1 MLDQYLNSN
10 NINTENQNINQG
22 GENEEEDDNC
32 TNEKYIMSE
41 NDFEN
46 QQSHP
51 PKNLRSI
58 QPLDTLISSNRI
70 NPSENMPLK
79 LNDDNTIPSSL
90 KNNYNTDSNNQIINN
105 MVINSTPSHR
115 STNSNNNSIDNYMKM
130 ENLYLQDG
138 KCNTTQ
144 SNNNNMDNDEVT
156 TSNKE
161 NSRLRN
167 LEFLSRNEQ
176 QIKQLQE
183 KTQPNITTQ
192 QNNDNENYNNNI
204 NNNNMNKT
212 EKENEK
218 MDSFITECKQKIR
231 NEKEQKL
238 RQKVIEGLRPKIQ
251 NEIYKK
257 EYNNIVAE
265 IKQQIEY
272 ELNEEITK
280 KNNEEISTL
289 KKKQSYV
296 QKMREEEIEKEIRL
310 RCQEELEDELNREL
324 LLKQKEMTLKYMQKY
339 EAYKKKLDKELSED
353 FETKRKE
360 MVKEID
366 DIKSKIYRSKCSE
379 NLKINKINTMKK
391 NIKTYH
397 EKNLKGAEQVEK
409 IINNN
414 EIEDNEEEDMNNY
427 QYNDENKN
435 NNNHSNYQDLIKT
448 GDYLVDMYKNNV
460 QNSSVNLSKQKSKDK
475 MNTSSNTTKIKNDPH
490 NNREMYMRVDNSVN
504 LFEINKK
511 IKAVNGNSNQNESF
525 RSLKPPA
532 NLIQSS
538 SPLSPIC
545 SDPQGIIKTSG
556 EFQKKTETD
565 KTNPQPNIRA
575 INNAKQVSNQNYIN
589 KVPSTPQSPPKNI
602 FYSLQ
607 LDKSIPTT
615 VSEFGKY
622 LLSHIEKEENYK
634 MLFLS
639 EVKKL
644 KNQILKIFRNEKSTD
659 HCLTDYMIELWDK
672 LEISYTTRYQ
682 ILKNLL
688 KLKSLQL
695 YSFLDKETEYLTEY
709 YQITEEIFKM
719 IKQRESI
726 KSKLQTKLNRNEL
739 LPDDKNGF
747 DDISK
752 EVADKIKAFKNKY
765 KNLDIIWKGLRYEWF
780 MNYENWFYGMN
791 QVKN

>member
-1 MLDQYLNSN
+1 
-10 NINTENQNINQG
+10 
-22 GENEEEDDNC
+22 
-32 TNEKYIMSE
+32 
-41 NDFEN
+41 
-46 QQSHP
+46 
-51 PKNLRSI
+51 
-58 QPLDTLISSNRI
+58 
-70 NPSENMPLK
+70 
-79 LNDDNTIPSSL
+79 
-90 KNNYNTDSNNQIINN
+90 
-105 MVINSTPSHR
+105 
-115 STNSNNNSIDNYMKM
+115 
-130 ENLYLQDG
+130 
-138 KCNTTQ
+138 
-144 SNNNNMDNDEVT
+144 
-156 TSNKE
+156 
-161 NSRLRN
+161 
-167 LEFLSRNEQ
+167 
-176 QIKQLQE
+176 
-183 KTQPNITTQ
+183 
-192 QNNDNENYNNNI
+192 
-204 NNNNMNKT
+204 
-212 EKENEK
+212 
-218 MDSFITECKQKIR
+218 
-231 NEKEQKL
+231 
-238 RQKVIEGLRPKIQ
+238 
-251 NEIYKK
+251 
-257 EYNNIVAE
+257 
-265 IKQQIEY
+265 
-272 ELNEEITK
+272 
-280 KNNEEISTL
+280 
-289 KKKQSYV
+289 
-296 QKMREEEIEKEIRL
+296 
-310 RCQEELEDELNREL
+310 
-324 LLKQKEMTLKYMQKY
+324 
-339 EAYKKKLDKELSED
+339 
-353 FETKRKE
+353 
-360 MVKEID
+360 
-366 DIKSKIYRSKCSE
+366 
-379 NLKINKINTMKK
+379 
-391 NIKTYH
+391 
-397 EKNLKGAEQVEK
+397 
-409 IINNN
+409 
-414 EIEDNEEEDMNNY
+414 
-427 QYNDENKN
+427 
-435 NNNHSNYQDLIKT
+435 
-448 GDYLVDMYKNNV
+448 
-460 QNSSVNLSKQKSKDK
+460 
-475 MNTSSNTTKIKNDPH
+475 
-490 NNREMYMRVDNSVN
+490 MRVDNSVN

-556 EFQKKTETD
+556 EFQKKSDTD
-565 KTNPQPNIRA
+565 KNNPQPNIRA
-575 INNAKQVSNQNYIN
+575 VNNAKQVSNQNYIN
-589 KVPSTPQSPPKNI
+589 KVPSTPQSPPKNV

-747 DDISK
+747 DDITK